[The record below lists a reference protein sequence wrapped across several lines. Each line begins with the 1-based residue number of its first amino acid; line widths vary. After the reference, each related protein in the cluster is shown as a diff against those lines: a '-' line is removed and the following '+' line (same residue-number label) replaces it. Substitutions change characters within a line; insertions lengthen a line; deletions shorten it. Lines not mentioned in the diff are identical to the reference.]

1 MPLVGDLRAPWAL
14 RERRMGRSAA
24 DCATT
29 AKGAT
34 NRGSAPRGK
43 SEQLWRETDCLS
55 GGRAERGAGLDSR
68 VGAQEEAV
76 GTACGAEAEAAS
88 GPAGGAAG
96 VSKGWQR
103 ATVARRANRYPG
115 RHFGSVS
122 CDWLVAS
129 TRISRP
135 SGVSVA
141 SQWVWAV
148 SQECAPRARHR
159 AARPQSCCATSRPT
173 G

>member
-1 MPLVGDLRAPWAL
+1 MPLVGDLRAPWWAL

-55 GGRAERGAGLDSR
+55 GGGTERGAGLDRR

-76 GTACGAEAEAAS
+76 GTACGAEAGAAS

-103 ATVARRANRYPG
+103 AVARAID

-148 SQECAPRARHR
+148 SQECAPRARR

-173 G
+173 TG

>member
-1 MPLVGDLRAPWAL
+1 MPLVGDVRAPWWAL

-29 AKGAT
+29 AMGAT

-55 GGRAERGAGLDSR
+55 GGRAERGAGLDRR
-68 VGAQEEAV
+68 VGAQEFAV
-76 GTACGAEAEAAS
+76 GTACGAEVEAAS
-88 GPAGGAAG
+88 GPAGGQQACQKDG
-96 VSKGWQR
+96 REQLWRV
-103 ATVARRANRYPG
+103 VLID

-135 SGVSVA
+135 SG
-141 SQWVWAV
+141 
-148 SQECAPRARHR
+148 
-159 AARPQSCCATSRPT
+159 SR
-173 G
+173 